1 MTLKRAT
8 KWPASYFTLL
18 TVSYYINDLP
28 DKGAAEGY
36 SKNEVPSRARYV

>member
-18 TVSYYINDLP
+18 TVSYYIND
-28 DKGAAEGY
+28 KGAAEGY